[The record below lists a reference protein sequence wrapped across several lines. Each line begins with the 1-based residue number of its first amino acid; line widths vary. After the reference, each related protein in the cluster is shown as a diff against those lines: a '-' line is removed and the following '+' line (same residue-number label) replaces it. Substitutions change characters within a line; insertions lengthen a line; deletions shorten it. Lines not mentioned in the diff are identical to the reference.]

1 MEQAIEEMKRGENG
15 SGDTSVD
22 SMMGDTPANY
32 NVANQR
38 FEQGDDDEIDEI
50 HEEEE
55 ESARGGT
62 GARKRN
68 IHDPLSPEGEM
79 QLRKIRKK
87 KKKKPKKKIEDPDKF
102 LKPTYRDFQMAGVY
116 GGDAHVSKARPGIK
130 YDRERVIPGNIP
142 KNTAVPVP
150 REFTQPGMGQL
161 APLANHISGFD
172 AHRQGSIND
181 SINDAMSAG
190 RTATAN
196 KTNFRN
202 TEERGGN

>member
-62 GARKRN
+62 GTRKRR
-68 IHDPLSPEGEM
+68 IHDPLSPEGDM

-102 LKPTYRDFQMAGVY
+102 LKPTYRDF
-116 GGDAHVSKARPGIK
+116 
-130 YDRERVIPGNIP
+130 
-142 KNTAVPVP
+142 
-150 REFTQPGMGQL
+150 
-161 APLANHISGFD
+161 
-172 AHRQGSIND
+172 
-181 SINDAMSAG
+181 
-190 RTATAN
+190 
-196 KTNFRN
+196 
-202 TEERGGN
+202 